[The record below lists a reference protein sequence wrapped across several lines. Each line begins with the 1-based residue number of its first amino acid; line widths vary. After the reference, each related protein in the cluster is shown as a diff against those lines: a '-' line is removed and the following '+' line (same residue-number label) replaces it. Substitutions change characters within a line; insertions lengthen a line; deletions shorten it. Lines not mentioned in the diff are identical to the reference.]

1 MALTPSLLTP
11 VIPAAPPALRVTVV
25 ICTYHRPD
33 PLARCLQAAGR
44 LDYPNYTL
52 CVVDNAAPTEQTR
65 ALAARHGAD
74 YLVAPVRGLSR
85 ARNVGLRH
93 ATGDL
98 VAYLDDDMI
107 PAVGWLRALAAEFGD
122 ERVMVATGPVLPLD
136 LAGADPAA
144 QSAAIAGSTLG
155 ARRFQLDRSSPH
167 WFERANFGGA
177 GDGNMAFRRRVFSV
191 FPGFDERLGRG
202 VKITS
207 GEEHYA
213 FFSVLRL
220 GHRLAY
226 APDAPVFHPVTPPTP
241 EYRQRLRAEALAY
254 CGFLIRNE
262 PRHAWRV
269 VKFLAEGLLR
279 RPRPWRT
286 PDRGSPTRPPLYR
299 RFSNRPPLPKGTAH
313 PPHSKS
319 LRYPLQTRRTDPNS
333 ESRHPQP
340 HRRSQRSLARIKR

>member
-1 MALTPSLLTP
+1 MALTLPLLTP
-11 VIPAAPPALRVTVV
+11 VTPAAPSALRVTVV
-25 ICTYHRPD
+25 ICTYQRPD
-33 PLARCLQAAGR
+33 PLERCLQAARR

-52 CVVDNAAPTEQTR
+52 CVVDNATPTDPTR
-65 ALAARHGAD
+65 AVAARHGAD

-98 VAYLDDDMI
+98 VAFLDDDMI
-107 PAVGWLRALAAEFGD
+107 PAVGWLRALAAEFAD

-136 LAGADPAA
+136 LAGADAPALA
-144 QSAAIAGSTLG
+144 TAVAGSTLG
-155 ARRFQLDRSSPH
+155 ARRFQVDRSSPH
-167 WFERANFGGA
+167 WFERANFGGV
-177 GDGNMAFRRRVFSV
+177 GDGNMAFRRRVFTE

-207 GEEHYA
+207 GEEHHA
-213 FFSVLRL
+213 FFSVLRR

-241 EYRQRLRAEALAY
+241 EYRRRLRSEALAY
-254 CGFLIRNE
+254 CGFLLRNE

-269 VKFLAEGLLR
+269 VKFLVEGVLR

-286 PDRGSPTRPPLYR
+286 PATL
-299 RFSNRPPLPKGTAH
+299 H
-313 PPHSKS
+313 
-319 LRYPLQTRRTDPNS
+319 RTVG
-333 ESRHPQP
+333 
-340 HRRSQRSLARIKR
+340 L